1 MIDLGNDRFMHRHGN
16 DWVEMKPVSSPHS
29 PDAQDPERRL
39 IHGEQVYRCVGCDE
53 EMQIVP
59 KRPAG

>member
-1 MIDLGNDRFMHRHGN
+1 MHRHGN